1 MAYRIAASVLLLF
14 SSACLAD
21 IDGCSDGNTCQ
32 LRAPEYSGDLKIF
45 CIEAPGLTEPFGVAA
60 RDAMRANMRGTISV
74 LMASREG
81 WLPVAEL
88 VRDDGL
94 NLGLELVQLGLA
106 KVPRECNEAI
116 YRLAETEAL
125 KSSLGL
131 WAAPPK
137 SDAR

>member
-1 MAYRIAASVLLLF
+1 
-14 SSACLAD
+14 
-21 IDGCSDGNTCQ
+21 
-32 LRAPEYSGDLKIF
+32 
-45 CIEAPGLTEPFGVAA
+45 
-60 RDAMRANMRGTISV
+60 MRGTIRV

-88 VRDDGL
+88 IRDDGL

-106 KVPRECNEAI
+106 KVPRECNEAV

-131 WAAPPK
+131 WAAPPE
-137 SDAR
+137 SEAR